1 MYKVRKAVFEDA
13 EKIAHVHVSS
23 WKSTYKDLIDEK
35 DVSNITVENRIAL
48 WEAVLKVPV
57 NGQVALVVE
66 NDQGEVVGFVS
77 GGKERTKHYGYDGEI
92 YAIYL
97 LDSYQRKGLGGM
109 LLEAFGKEMKEAGY
123 HSLLV
128 WVLTNNPSSEFYR
141 KYGAKQVEAEMVTIG
156 EGTYEET
163 AFGWKNIDELVDC
176 FVSERNHQI

>member
-1 MYKVRKAVFEDA
+1 MFHVRKAVFEDA
-13 EKIAHVHVSS
+13 EQIAHVHVSS

-35 DVSNITVENRIAL
+35 DMSNITVENRIAL

-66 NDQGEVVGFVS
+66 NDAGRVVGFVS

-97 LDSYQRKGLGGM
+97 LDPYQRQGLGGL

-123 HSLLV
+123 QSLLV
-128 WVLTNNPSSEFYR
+128 WVLTHNPSSDFYR
-141 KYGAKQVEAEMVTIG
+141 KHGAKLVEAETVTIG

-163 AFGWKNIDELVDC
+163 AFGWKNIDELVQR
-176 FVSERNHQI
+176 FASQSKQL